1 MSASSELYDR
11 DLRRLFSDAPE
22 HARHPSAARF
32 LSRLRKEAGR
42 RVRRWTGSYQ
52 YLIDRVLGEMIVRC
66 RQLNLRLAAPEEQAR
81 QDFLVLLAVRVVNDL
96 HTGRLRLAL

>member
-1 MSASSELYDR
+1 VGEPELYDR

-22 HARHPSAARF
+22 HAANPSAARF
-32 LSRLRKEAGR
+32 LSRVRKEARR

-52 YLIDRVLGEMIVRC
+52 YLIDRVLGEMIERC
-66 RQLNLRLAAPEEQAR
+66 RELNLRLASPEEHAK

>member
-1 MSASSELYDR
+1 
-11 DLRRLFSDAPE
+11 
-22 HARHPSAARF
+22 
-32 LSRLRKEAGR
+32 
-42 RVRRWTGSYQ
+42 VRRFTGSYQ
-52 YLIDRVLGEMIVRC
+52 YLIDRVLGEMIERC